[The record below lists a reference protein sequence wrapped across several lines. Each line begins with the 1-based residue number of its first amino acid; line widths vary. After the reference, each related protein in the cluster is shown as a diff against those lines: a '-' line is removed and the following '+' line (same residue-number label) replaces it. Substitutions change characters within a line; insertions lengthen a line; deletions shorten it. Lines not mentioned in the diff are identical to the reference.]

1 MIAAVERRPITDP
14 RTAGRFATLF
24 AGLTALAYLLLA
36 LGVLGTGGYQGEPGS
51 EGIVFVAAGCYALGG
66 ALVLLRRRW
75 LWILG
80 AVVNA
85 LVLVFFIAAYAG
97 DPSVLLSSGGIATKV
112 PQVLLQVWLLALI
125 AGRR

>member
-1 MIAAVERRPITDP
+1 MIAAVERRPFTDSG
-14 RTAGRFATLF
+14 RAGRVAALF
-24 AGLTALAYLLLA
+24 AGLTALAYVLLA

-51 EGIVFVAAGCYALGG
+51 EGIVLFAAGCYAVGG

-97 DPSVLLSSGGIATKV
+97 DASVLLSTGGIATKV
-112 PQVLLQVWLLALI
+112 PQVLLQVWLLGLI